1 MRLGNLSNSVKIYE
15 NIDKDHKYQ
24 IYEEYIENDT
34 YITYRPQP
42 NYIYSCTYKNNP
54 LKDQIALTYI
64 APILLRKVKKVLI
77 LGAGAGEN
85 IRQLRVI
92 NKELDITAIDI
103 NPEVFEIACKFFDV
117 EKSKNIHLIVF
128 DAMEFLIQT
137 KDIYDCIIVDVYK
150 GDSIPY
156 NCLTKEFFE
165 LIYTH
170 LSSEGMLFMNTNFT
184 GKFEKFEKRDNV
196 LWDLQ
201 STIYAAGFQSMYRN
215 DINNMGIHYAFK
227 QKIAKI
233 ELVSQLYALYNENER
248 DTNLRAALGAMILCL
263 YDVSSNRENT
273 KIISLNSTYKEES
286 KRKYY
291 SKRILNINRFY
302 LKNRKMIDNSNEIR
316 YITVK
321 YLFQQLNETKK
332 NEQNDIWYDLLNID
346 NPNYYMEIFDT
357 VKNNLEFDKIIE
369 DVVLPNNFS
378 ISSIAIPENQNG
390 KILWYYIRALE
401 LIRNDFGTEAL
412 EYIDIICDFLLL
424 NRYIIK

>member
-15 NIDKDHKYQ
+15 NEVENHKYQ

-54 LKDQIALTYI
+54 LKDQVALTYV
-64 APILLRKVKKVLI
+64 APILLKKVKKILI

-85 IRQLRVI
+85 IRQLRTI

-103 NPEVFEIACKFFDV
+103 NPEVFEVACQYFDV
-117 EKSKNIHLIVF
+117 EKSNDIHLIIA
-128 DAMEFLIQT
+128 DAMEFLVQT

-156 NCLTKEFFE
+156 SCLTKEFFE
-165 LIYTH
+165 KIYNH
-170 LSSEGMLFMNTNFT
+170 LCNDGMLFMNTNFT
-184 GKFEKFEKRDNV
+184 GKFEEFERKDNI
-196 LWDLQ
+196 LWNLQ
-201 STIYAAGFQSMYRN
+201 STIYSVGFQSMYRN

-227 QKIAKI
+227 QKIVKA
-233 ELVSQLYALYNENER
+233 ELVSKLYALYNESEWE
-248 DTNLRAALGAMILCL
+248 TNLRAALGAMILCV
-263 YDVSSNRENT
+263 YDVSQNRENT
-273 KIISLNSTYKEES
+273 KIISLNNAYKEES

-302 LKNRKMIDNSNEIR
+302 LKNKKMIDESNQIKH
-316 YITVK
+316 ITVK

-332 NEQNDIWYDLLNID
+332 NDQNDIWYDLLNID
-346 NPNYYMEIFDT
+346 NPDYYMEILSS
-357 VKNNLEFDKIIE
+357 VKSNFEFEKIIE
-369 DVVLPNNFS
+369 DVVLPNNYS
-378 ISSIAIPENQNG
+378 ISNITVPENQNG
-390 KILWYYIRALE
+390 KILWNYIRALE
-401 LIRNDFGTEAL
+401 LIRNDCGTEAL
-412 EYIDIICDFLLL
+412 EYIDVICDFLLL